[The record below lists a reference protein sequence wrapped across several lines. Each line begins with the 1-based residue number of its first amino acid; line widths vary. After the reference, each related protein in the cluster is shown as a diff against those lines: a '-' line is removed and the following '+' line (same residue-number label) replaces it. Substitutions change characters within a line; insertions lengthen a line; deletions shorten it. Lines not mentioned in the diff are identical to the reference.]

1 MMNLVENAEIKRL
14 VKAIS
19 SNLIR
24 AQMEEKMDLHLRNK
38 YLESAGSDSII
49 LGRLL
54 LGLDKVES
62 SKYFLSA
69 GCSFEESGA
78 INRSRTCYEKVI
90 EIEVG
95 DFIDKAKEGLER
107 LDRIN
112 QHIDLNT
119 KEGRLA
125 GLEYV
130 VWKYRGLNTLEA
142 VEYLKKDFGLVL
154 GMGTIRNYA
163 RELEARKRVAI
174 WGGPQGRLYHIY
186 PNLAYVATRK
196 NYYGEETIISGTIEE
211 RFTPHFEIQLKNW
224 SYNKEIFVVNGNRFQ
239 NNLLAVDMNAYIKN
253 LDKLSTKGYSIK
265 ALGSFQQF
273 QSLASKGYEIIQS
286 PYQDFFDSKALID
299 SITGKPIYNRDI
311 GGAV

>member
-14 VKAIS
+14 VKVIS
-19 SNLIR
+19 SNLVR

-112 QHIDLNT
+112 QHI
-119 KEGRLA
+119 E
-125 GLEYV
+125 
-130 VWKYRGLNTLEA
+130 
-142 VEYLKKDFGLVL
+142 FGK
-154 GMGTIRNYA
+154 T
-163 RELEARKRVAI
+163 
-174 WGGPQGRLYHIY
+174 
-186 PNLAYVATRK
+186 
-196 NYYGEETIISGTIEE
+196 
-211 RFTPHFEIQLKNW
+211 
-224 SYNKEIFVVNGNRFQ
+224 
-239 NNLLAVDMNAYIKN
+239 
-253 LDKLSTKGYSIK
+253 
-265 ALGSFQQF
+265 
-273 QSLASKGYEIIQS
+273 
-286 PYQDFFDSKALID
+286 
-299 SITGKPIYNRDI
+299 
-311 GGAV
+311 